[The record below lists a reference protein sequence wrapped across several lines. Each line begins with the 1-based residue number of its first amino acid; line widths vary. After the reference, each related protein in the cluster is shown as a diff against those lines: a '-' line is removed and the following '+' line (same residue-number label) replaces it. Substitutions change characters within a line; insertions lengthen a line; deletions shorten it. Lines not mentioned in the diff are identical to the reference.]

1 MLTTDPI
8 EELKKRF
15 NAQAAQNVT
24 ANYLIRI
31 TGIDKGPWLAK
42 INCGELQVEPYVAGS
57 STAPDC
63 TISISAEDLEM
74 VMTGKVSAMTA
85 AMSGMLAIDGE
96 LGLAM
101 QLVPIFFNSSVF

>member
-1 MLTTDPI
+1 MISTDPM

-24 ANYLIRI
+24 ANYLMRI
-31 TGIDKGPWLAK
+31 TGIEQGPWLTR

-57 STAPDC
+57 SPNPDC
-63 TISISAEDLEM
+63 TISISAEDLQLIM
-74 VMTGKVSAMTA
+74 SGKLSAMTA

-101 QLVPIFFNSSVF
+101 QLVPIFFNSHVM